1 MTTNAIPWAMQNVL
15 GVKRLSAADT
25 RGLRPDQTKMQRA
38 VVYPIDWTL

>member
-1 MTTNAIPWAMQNVL
+1 MTMNAFPWALQIVL

-25 RGLRPDQTKMQRA
+25 RCPNPDQTKMQRA